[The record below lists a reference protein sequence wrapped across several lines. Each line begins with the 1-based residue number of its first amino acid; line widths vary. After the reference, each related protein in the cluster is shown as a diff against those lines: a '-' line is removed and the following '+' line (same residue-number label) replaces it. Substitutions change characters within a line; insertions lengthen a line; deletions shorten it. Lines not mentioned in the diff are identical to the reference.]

1 VFLGSFL
8 SRSIGEHTLE
18 KRQVKNILKRKKKK
32 SKEADSLE
40 FRQEL

>member
-1 VFLGSFL
+1 LEDFSVLGSFL

-32 SKEADSLE
+32 VKK
-40 FRQEL
+40 QIV